1 MRSLLLLLICLAYG
15 QQALAWGKTGH
26 RVIGQIAEHYLSTE
40 ARLAMAELLVNEGL
54 AEASTWADFMRADP
68 DEFLQQTANP
78 WHYVTVPPGQ
88 QYADVGAPEQ
98 GDAYTALQRFSSTLR
113 DADSGHEEKQL
124 ALRFIV
130 HIIADLHQP
139 LHVGNGTD
147 RGGND
152 FDVVYFG
159 QESNLHRVWDSQIID
174 HQKLSFSEMAAWLQ
188 QKITA
193 EQFHAWNNADALVW
207 IAESAELREQIYP
220 TDVRLSWD
228 YDYRWLPLIHQ
239 RLAQAGVRTA
249 AYLNALFASDVGEAA
264 SGEVEH
270 YHQSKQQL
278 LPTDGEAADDG

>member
-1 MRSLLLLLICLAYG
+1 MRVLILLLTMLVCS
-15 QQALAWGKTGH
+15 QQVVAWGKTGH

-40 ARLAMAELLVNEGL
+40 ADMAIAELLTSEGL

-68 DEFLQQTANP
+68 DEFWQQTANP
-78 WHYVTVPPGQ
+78 WHYVTVPRGQ
-88 QYADVGAPEQ
+88 QYAAVGAPDE
-98 GDAYTALQRFSSTLR
+98 GDAYTALQRFRTTLL
-113 DADSGHEEKQL
+113 DADAGREDKQL

-152 FDVVYFG
+152 FEVVYFG

-174 HQKLSFSEMAAWLQ
+174 HQKLSFSEMATWLQ

-193 EQFHAWNNADALVW
+193 KQFHAWNNADVLVW

-220 TDVRLSWD
+220 ADVRLSWE
-228 YDYRWLPLIHQ
+228 YDYRWLPAIRQ
-239 RLAQAGVRTA
+239 RLSQAGVRTA
-249 AYLNALFASDVGEAA
+249 AYLNALFAASAATTAAGEDA
-264 SGEVEH
+264 H
-270 YHQSKQQL
+270 
-278 LPTDGEAADDG
+278 

>member
-1 MRSLLLLLICLAYG
+1 MRVVILLLTMLVCS

-26 RVIGQIAEHYLSTE
+26 RVIGQIAEHYLSTQ

-68 DEFLQQTANP
+68 DEFWQQTANP

-88 QYADVGAPEQ
+88 QYADDSAPEE
-98 GDAYTALQRFSSTLR
+98 GDAYTALQRFRTTLLDVEAGR
-113 DADSGHEEKQL
+113 EHKQR

-139 LHVGNGTD
+139 LHVGNGND

-174 HQKLSFSEMAAWLQ
+174 NTQLSFSEMATWLQ

-193 EQFHAWNNADALVW
+193 EQFRAWNNADALVW
-207 IAESAELREQIYP
+207 VAESAELREQIYP
-220 TDVRLSWD
+220 ADVRLSWE
-228 YDYRWLPLIHQ
+228 YDYRWLPEIKR
-239 RLAQAGVRTA
+239 RLSQAGVRTA
-249 AYLNALFASDVGEAA
+249 AYLNALFAASATSAA
-264 SGEVEH
+264 A
-270 YHQSKQQL
+270 
-278 LPTDGEAADDG
+278 GEAAD